1 LGDGEI
7 VYFYKVSETDVA
19 MIKAVIP
26 VAGVGTMLRP
36 HTHTQP
42 KPLIPVAGKPILG
55 HIIESLLSA
64 GIRDFVFVI
73 GYLGEKIEE
82 YVRDR
87 YAEGAN
93 LEFVVQSPRE
103 GLGHALWVARNAIR
117 EADEVLIVLGD
128 TIFDVDL
135 RSVLNSECSTV
146 GVQVVDDPRKFGV
159 AMLDEEGYIS
169 SVVEKPR
176 IPKSNLALVGLYF
189 IREVPQ
195 LIQSLEELIDSHERG
210 DRNEFQLTDA
220 LQKMI
225 TAGLRIKTYMVDN
238 WFDCGKKETLLET
251 NRTLLERQT
260 AASDYHFR
268 NTVILPPVYISEF
281 CVIENSIVGPNVAI
295 AEHST
300 IKNSIVKNSIL
311 GAYSQLDSIVL
322 DRSVIGNDSS
332 LKGRDYSVNIGDN
345 TDIDFNS

>member
-1 LGDGEI
+1 
-7 VYFYKVSETDVA
+7 
-19 MIKAVIP
+19 MIKALIP

-42 KPLIPVAGKPILG
+42 KPLIPVAGKAILG
-55 HIIESLLSA
+55 HIIENLLSA

-87 YAEGAN
+87 YSDTAN

-103 GLGHALWVARNAIR
+103 GLGHALWVARHAIR
-117 EADEVLIVLGD
+117 DADEVLIVLGD

-135 RSVLNSECSTV
+135 EAVLGAEHSTV
-146 GVQVVDDPRKFGV
+146 GVQVVVDPRKFGV
-159 AMLDEEGYIS
+159 AMLDDDGFIS

-176 IPKSNLALVGLYF
+176 IPKSNLALVGLYR
-189 IREVPQ
+189 IIEVAA
-195 LIQSLEELIDSHERG
+195 LISALDDLIAANARG
-210 DRNEFQLTDA
+210 DRQEFQLTDA

-225 TAGLRIKTYMVDN
+225 SGGMKIKTHMVDN
-238 WFDCGKKETLLET
+238 WFDCGKKESLLET

-260 AASDYHFR
+260 GARDYNFR

-295 AEHST
+295 AEYAT

-322 DRSVIGNDSS
+322 DQSVIGNDSS
-332 LKGRDYSVNIGDN
+332 LKGRDNSVNIGDN
-345 TDIDFNS
+345 TEIDFNS